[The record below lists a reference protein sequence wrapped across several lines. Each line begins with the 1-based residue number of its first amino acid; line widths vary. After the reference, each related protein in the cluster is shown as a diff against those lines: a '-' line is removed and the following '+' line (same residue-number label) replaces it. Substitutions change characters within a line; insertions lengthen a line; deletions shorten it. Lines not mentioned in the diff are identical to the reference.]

1 MSKQIVKDE
10 KTGIRYEVVDLIHVF
25 DKEDDLSFHDNSI
38 GVAEWS
44 VEGYFSAER
53 YDSDEEY
60 MQLFSDD
67 FSQDEEEEWLGKKQD
82 YFNDLMNKG
91 KYQKVIEESGCRYC
105 EWEVVGQQLELIG
118 E

>member
-1 MSKQIVKDE
+1 MSKQIVRDE
-10 KTGIRYEVVDLIHVF
+10 NTGIRYEVVDLIHVF
-25 DKEDDLSFHDNSI
+25 DKEDDLSFHDNAI

-60 MQLFSDD
+60 MDLPDD
-67 FSQDEEEEWLGKKQD
+67 DEVIETWLDRKEW
-82 YFNDLMNKG
+82 YFDDLMRKG
-91 KYQKVIEESGCRYC
+91 EYLRVIEESGCRYC
-105 EWEVVGQQLELIG
+105 QWEVVGQQLELIG